1 MGDVGLGR
9 WSGQLEGLRVDRRGA
24 GSGAASSPGVGAR
37 EKVGEMDERQAAA
50 GAGRTLQQ

>member
-9 WSGQLEGLRVDRRGA
+9 WRGQLEGLRVDRRGA

-37 EKVGEMDERQAAA
+37 EKVREMDERQAAA
-50 GAGRTLQQ
+50 GAG